1 MQTTHEPANL
11 KAAYGESGW
20 YAVPDR
26 LPAEAVEKLRQAVDR
41 IGGQERPEIVYEAEQ
56 SVVRALHGCHRFDEV
71 CARVVRLPL
80 FVDLAE
86 TLLGGPVYVYQF
98 KVNMK
103 QPFEGAAWPWHQ
115 DFIFW
120 HREDGMAAPDAVNV
134 AVFLDDVSADN
145 GPLRVIPGSHELGI
159 IDGAAAAAEPSH
171 DWRRHVAASLEYTV
185 PDDVAESLAAA
196 SGTESLTGPAG
207 TVVAFHPNIVHCSS
221 NNTSA
226 RRRAVLLI
234 TYNLVSNAPAAPTR
248 PEFLV
253 SRDST
258 PVTRVDSNAL

>member
-1 MQTTHEPANL
+1 MQSTQETAAL
-11 KAAYGESGW
+11 KSAYDKRGWCAGPERLAA
-20 YAVPDR
+20 D
-26 LPAEAVEKLRQAVDR
+26 AVEKLRQAVDR
-41 IGGQERPEIVYEAEQ
+41 ISTQDRPEIVYEADQ
-56 SVVRALHGCHRFDEV
+56 PVVRALHGCHRFDEV
-71 CARVVRLPL
+71 CERVVRLPL

-86 TLLGGPVYVYQF
+86 TLLGGPAYVYQF

-134 AVFLDDVSADN
+134 AVFLDDVSTDN

-159 IDGAAAAAEPSH
+159 VDGGAAAAAPSH
-171 DWRRHVAASLEYTV
+171 DWRRHVAATLEYTI
-185 PDDVAESLAAA
+185 PAEVAEPLAAG
-196 SGTESLTGPAG
+196 SGTELLTGPAG
-207 TVVAFHPNIVHCSS
+207 TVVAFHPNIVHSSS
-221 NNTSA
+221 NNASPH
-226 RRRAVLLI
+226 RRAVLLI
-234 TYNLVSNAPAAPTR
+234 TYNLVANAPAAPTR

-258 PVTRVDSNAL
+258 PITRADSNAL

>member
-1 MQTTHEPANL
+1 MQTMHETSDL
-11 KAAYGESGW
+11 KAAYDQSGW
-20 YAVPDR
+20 CAMPER
-26 LPAEAVEKLRQAVDR
+26 LSAEAVEKLRQTVDR
-41 IGGQERPEIVYEAEQ
+41 IGAQERPEIVYEAEQ
-56 SVVRALHGCHRFDEV
+56 SVVRALHGCHRFDDV
-71 CARVVRLPL
+71 CERVVRLPL

-98 KVNMK
+98 KINMK

-120 HREDGMAAPDAVNV
+120 HREDGMAAPYAVNL
-134 AVFLDDVSADN
+134 AVFLDDVSDDN

-159 IDGAAAAAEPSH
+159 VDAGAADVEPSH
-171 DWRRHVAASLEYTV
+171 DWRRHVAATLEYTV
-185 PDDVAESLAAA
+185 PDEVAESLAAGF
-196 SGTESLTGPAG
+196 GTESLTGPAG
-207 TVVAFHPNIVHCSS
+207 TVVAFHPNIIHSSS

-226 RRRAVLLI
+226 HRRAVLLI

-258 PVTRVDSNAL
+258 PIERVDSNAL